1 MSPGRRD
8 PARPRWRQRLAATS
22 GVAEVYDNAT
32 GSARF
37 ELPRDRV
44 GDLIVIGDTHT
55 VLGSPRRTHDL
66 SLLEEPLRSHG
77 GVSEQTVP
85 FVINRPLADSDAER
99 LARADDLRNFDLF
112 DYVLNGSADERPER
126 CYSLR
131 CARASSA
138 ALISSANM
146 AAVRGQGG
154 LFSSTYWQSAW
165 LHCTK

>member
-1 MSPGRRD
+1 MYLDDATRAASV
-8 PARPRWRQRLAATS
+8 ASRLAATS

-55 VLGSPRRTHDL
+55 VLGKSPEEHDL

-112 DYVLNGSADERPER
+112 DYVLNGVS
-126 CYSLR
+126 
-131 CARASSA
+131 
-138 ALISSANM
+138 
-146 AAVRGQGG
+146 
-154 LFSSTYWQSAW
+154 
-165 LHCTK
+165 